1 MPARWAE
8 VEKAQ
13 ALRQEHGLG
22 DGYVDVF
29 DVLRRM
35 DIEVYRRPIGN
46 SALEGS
52 LIIRDGLA
60 VVFVNSAG
68 SLTRQ
73 RLTAAHELGHYLLGQ
88 RHDGLEILENE
99 TAIND
104 DREEPAAFRFARH
117 FLMDAHGVTRLVSD
131 IDDPEERV
139 AAVAHAYV
147 VSPTAVAIHLGEL
160 GLISRAVKDRLK
172 QGLDPGG
179 GLKPS
184 AFLARYGFRMD
195 DLYDSATELDAGHTA
210 RAMTAYERGQ
220 ITLAAF
226 AESVMAPTMDD
237 AIALLE
243 DAGIALREEA
253 QSAADDM
260 DYEGDDDEDRG

>member
-1 MPARWAE
+1 MRARWPE

-22 DGYVDVF
+22 DAYVDVF

-35 DIEVYRRPIGN
+35 DIEVYRKPIAN

-73 RLTAAHELGHYLLGQ
+73 RLTAAHELGHFLLGQ
-88 RHDGLEILENE
+88 RHDGVEILENE
-99 TAIND
+99 AAITD
-104 DREEPAAFRFARH
+104 DREEPAAYRFARH
-117 FLMDAHGVTRLVSD
+117 FLMDAHGVTKLVAD
-131 IDDPEERV
+131 VTDPEERV

-147 VSPTAVAIHLGEL
+147 VSPMAVAIHLEDL
-160 GLISRAVKDRLK
+160 GHISRTVKDRLK
-172 QGLDPGG
+172 QGFDAG
-179 GLKPS
+179 GLKPT
-184 AFLARYGFRMD
+184 AFLARFGFRMD
-195 DLYDSATELDAGHTA
+195 DLNDSATELDAGHVA

-220 ITLAAF
+220 MTLSAF
-226 AESVMAPTMDD
+226 AESVMKPDD
-237 AIALLE
+237 EARALLL
-243 DAGIALREEA
+243 DAGVDIRDEEPRF
-253 QSAADDM
+253 DD
-260 DYEGDDDEDRG
+260 DLEDEGDDEDGG